1 MIISNSLALAGCG
14 EREALRSPQLL
25 IKEVLLVRDS
35 LFCPPA
41 NQKQRQ
47 VAVRHPCDSII
58 ELLHGRYLV

>member
-25 IKEVLLVRDS
+25 IKEVVLVRDS
-35 LFCPPA
+35 LLCPPA
-41 NQKQRQ
+41 NQEQQ
-47 VAVRHPCDSII
+47 VAVRHSCDSII